1 MLPLSDLDV
10 RARVLL
16 FDVDDTV
23 TSDGVLQACSL
34 DAMFRAKAAGIRL
47 VAVTGRP
54 LGWAEVFAWTWPI
67 DMAIGENGAGWMWRE
82 GRAFETHFDAP
93 HGERALHQT
102 RLREVL
108 EEVSEVLPQL
118 PRAGDSALRR
128 CDVAWD
134 IGETRHATQEER
146 ETLRAIIARHGL
158 IASYSSVHAHAIPGD
173 WNKARGAERALLQRF
188 GMSAEEAKTTCVFVG
203 DSGNDAAAFGYFDHS
218 VGVSN
223 VHESLAT
230 LTSKPK
236 YVTQHA
242 RGEGFAELVSH
253 LIDCRERH
261 G

>member
-1 MLPLSDLDV
+1 MRPLSELVVD
-10 RARVLL
+10 ARVLL

-23 TSDGVLQACSL
+23 TKDGVLEACSL
-34 DAMFRAKAAGIRL
+34 DAMFRAKDADIRL

-93 HGERALHQT
+93 EEERSQHQSS
-102 RLREVL
+102 LREVL
-108 EEVSEVLPQL
+108 LEVSQVLPQL

-134 IGETRHATQEER
+134 IGETRQASQEER
-146 ETLRAIIARHGL
+146 ETLRAIIVRHGL
-158 IASYSSVHAHAIPGD
+158 VASYSSVHAHAIPGD
-173 WNKARGAERALLQRF
+173 WNKARGSERALRARF
-188 GMSAEEAKTTCVFVG
+188 GMSAEEAKKSCVFVG
-203 DSGNDAAAFGYFDHS
+203 DSGNDAAAFAYFDHS

-236 YVTQHA
+236 YVTEGA
-242 RGEGFAELVSH
+242 RGRGFAELVSH
-253 LIDCRERH
+253 LIASRESR
-261 G
+261 

>member
-1 MLPLSDLDV
+1 MRPLSELAV
-10 RARVLL
+10 HARVLL

-23 TSDGVLQACSL
+23 TTDGVLEACSL

-82 GRAFETHFDAP
+82 GRTFETHFDAP
-93 HGERALHQT
+93 EDERGLHQT
-102 RLREVL
+102 RLRDVL
-108 EEVSEVLPQL
+108 LEVSEVLPQL

-134 IGETRHATQEER
+134 IGETRQATQEER
-146 ETLRAIIARHGL
+146 ETLRAIIVRHGL
-158 IASYSSVHAHAIPGD
+158 VASYSSVHAHAIPGD
-173 WNKARGAERALLQRF
+173 WNKARGSERALRARF
-188 GMSAEEAKTTCVFVG
+188 GMSAEEAKKTCVFVG
-203 DSGNDAAAFGYFDHS
+203 DSGNDAAAFAYFDHS

-223 VHESLAT
+223 VHASLAT

-236 YVTQHA
+236 YVTERA

-253 LIDCRERH
+253 LIAARESR
-261 G
+261 